1 MCCVR
6 VGQFGIKKWWAVR
19 LWDTV
24 YRNGGQCE
32 GGAFLKGEEMG
43 SKRMGILIFSTVQ

>member
-1 MCCVR
+1 MLRTGELCEGGIVWYSEVVCCVR

-19 LWDTV
+19 VWDTV

-32 GGAFLKGEEMG
+32 GGAF
-43 SKRMGILIFSTVQ
+43 